1 MKNMSEKRENPACPE
16 GKIGEQMLERMNKSH
31 EPLRKFGLPLI
42 PWRKGMRILDVGC
55 GGGATIAEMLQLS
68 EDSMIDGV
76 DYSPVS
82 VQQTIEMNKAFV
94 GTRCRVQQADVAELP
109 FEEETFDLVTAMET
123 VYFWPDIKTA
133 FGEIRRVLKPGGMFV
148 IINEACDPEGIDW
161 PEIDHFM
168 YIYRPDELEKLLT
181 DCGFAQLEIH
191 RDGPQMLCVICRK

>member
-94 GTRCRVQQADVAELP
+94 GTRCRVQQSDVAELP

-133 FGEIRRVLKPGGMFV
+133 FGEIRPCAETGRDV
-148 IINEACDPEGIDW
+148 CD
-161 PEIDHFM
+161 H
-168 YIYRPDELEKLLT
+168 K
-181 DCGFAQLEIH
+181 
-191 RDGPQMLCVICRK
+191 